1 MTAMPP
7 MLMQFVSFVH
17 PALAGAAA
25 AAASAPLIIHLLN
38 RRRFRRA
45 PWAAMMFLLAANRR
59 STTRVFLEQWGLLLA
74 RMAVVGILGLALARP
89 YFPSGAFAALPASR
103 SHRVLVLDDSLSMRA
118 QRGDG
123 ASRFAFAQ
131 RVTEDLIG
139 QSPPTDAISVVA
151 MSTPA
156 SAVIGVAS
164 FDHRAARERIAA
176 MKVTERGTDVAGALR
191 QVKELLAE
199 SPAAPENRF
208 VYVLSDFS
216 REAWG
221 LKDNATGGDAIN
233 ALRQLADALP
243 RAASTLRLLPMSG
256 ADAEN
261 AAIVS
266 LVPDSTLATVGE
278 PVRVV
283 VEVRNF
289 GERTVR
295 GLRLQV
301 RHDTLLAAD
310 VGAHGA
316 ELPPIEPGASATAAV
331 SAEFREPGVHTFEA
345 RLLQPGR
352 GSGGGNAL
360 SEDDARYLSIEVRSS
375 INVLLVDGRPGPTM
389 LSGEGGFLATALEPA
404 GAPQDRAV
412 ARVRVITD
420 TELASEHLA
429 DHDLLV
435 LCNVARL
442 PAKQWQAI
450 DAAVADGLGLWVF
463 AGDQVAADNY
473 NKFGHESGRGV
484 LPAKFGAPVAVPATD
499 SLTLAVHAPQ
509 HPIVRELAEAT
520 SSGLFTARVEQYMP
534 LTPDDER
541 AEVVLH
547 YSNEQPAMV
556 ASTHGTGRVLMVGT
570 SANMSWNN
578 LAAKGDFVSLM
589 FASLSHLNPPRGA
602 HRNIQVGQPLREAL
616 SAADVSQQVRIAASG
631 AAVDARLVTEH
642 DTLLATS
649 GPIESSGLHAVIV
662 GSQSRPFAVNVDPA
676 ESDLR
681 AADERTFMSA
691 FGRPAAWVQ
700 NPGDLAAQPVVRPV
714 TELAWVAV
722 CSVLALLLFEAW
734 MAMKVSSPRA
744 IPAAL

>member
-25 AAASAPLIIHLLN
+25 AAALAPLIIHLLN

-74 RMAVVGILGLALARP
+74 RMAVVGVLGFAVARP

-123 ASRFAFAQ
+123 TSRFGFAQ
-131 RVTEDLIG
+131 RVAEDLIN
-139 QSPPTDAISVVA
+139 QFPQTDAVSVVA
-151 MSTPA
+151 MSAPA
-156 SAVIGVAS
+156 AAVIGVAS

-176 MKVTERGTDVAGALR
+176 MKVTERGTDVPGAIR

-208 VYVLSDFS
+208 VYLLSDFS

-221 LKDNATGGDAIN
+221 MQGGATGGDAIDT
-233 ALRQLADALP
+233 LRRLADSLP
-243 RAASTLRLLPMSG
+243 RSSATLRLLPMSG
-256 ADAEN
+256 SEAEN
-261 AAIVS
+261 AAIVG
-266 LVPDSTLATVGE
+266 LVPDATIATVGQ

-283 VEVRNF
+283 VEVKNF

-295 GLRLQV
+295 GLRLQA
-301 RHDTLLAAD
+301 RHDALLAAD
-310 VGAHGA
+310 VGAHGV

-345 RLLQPGR
+345 RLLHPGR
-352 GSGGGNAL
+352 GAGGGNAL
-360 SEDDARYLSIEVRSS
+360 TEDDARYLSIEVRSS
-375 INVLLVDGRPGPTM
+375 IDVLLVDGRPGPTV

-404 GAPQDRAV
+404 GAPHDRAV
-412 ARVRVITD
+412 ARARVITD
-420 TELASEHLA
+420 AELASEHLA
-429 DHDLLV
+429 DHDLLI

-442 PAKQWQAI
+442 SAKQWQSI
-450 DAAVADGLGLWVF
+450 DAAVSGGLGLWVF
-463 AGDQVAADNY
+463 AGDQVVPDNY
-473 NKFGHESGRGV
+473 NRFGHEAGRGV
-484 LPAKFGAPVAVPATD
+484 LPAKLGAPIAVASTD
-499 SLTLAVHAPQ
+499 SLTFAVHAPQ
-509 HPIVRELAEAT
+509 HPIVRELAEAA

-534 LTPDDER
+534 LTPDDNR

-556 ASTHGTGRVLMVGT
+556 ASTHGAGRVLMVGT

-589 FASLSHLNPPRGA
+589 FAALAHLNPPRGG
-602 HRNIQVGQPLREAL
+602 HRNIQVGQPLRESL
-616 SAADVSQQVRIAASG
+616 SAADVAQQVRIAASG

-649 GPIESSGLHAVIV
+649 EPIESSGLHAVLV
-662 GSQSRPFAVNVDPA
+662 GAQSRPFAVNVDPA

-681 AADERTFMSA
+681 AVDERSFMA
-691 FGRPAAWVQ
+691 ALGRPAAWIQ

-714 TELAWVAV
+714 TELAWVAA
-722 CSVLALLLFEAW
+722 CSVLGLLLLEVW
-734 MAMKVSSPRA
+734 LAMRVSSPRA
-744 IPAAL
+744 VPAAL